1 MIKIPA
7 PNTIL
12 QELFSKQLEI
22 SKVTAQILINR
33 GITNIEE
40 ANNFLNTSLDNLL
53 DPFSFMDMG
62 KAVNLVRNHA
72 QQKNKIMVFGDYDVD
87 GITSTALLKNTL
99 SRMGIEAFHYLPHRV
114 KEGYGLSK
122 NIVSIAKE
130 KDIKLLITV
139 DCGTSSHKEIQALKQ
154 AGVDAIIT
162 DHHEPADSN
171 IPQASAV
178 INPKLKN
185 SGYKYRDLAGVGVA
199 YKLCQAL
206 TQDKLIEDLDLVAL
220 GTIADVVPLSG
231 ENRVIAKFGLSCMA
245 NTNKAG
251 LRALIENSG
260 IKDKKITST
269 FVGFILGPRINASGR
284 MDTAQASLD
293 LLMAQEKSE
302 ADELAKVLEKCNR
315 ERQKIE
321 GKIMEE
327 ALIVIER
334 EVNFKQHK
342 VIVVSSSGWHQGVL
356 GIVASKIADRFYR
369 PAIVISEDDVLC
381 KGSGRSIK
389 NFHLFHALTECSE
402 FLDNFGGHSYAVG
415 LNISRNNIVNFKN
428 KINSIAYEKL
438 SLEDLVPSLDVDME
452 LSLTDITGGLI
463 SELEM
468 LEPFG
473 TGNPEPLFYTANLK
487 LKSRPQLLGR
497 DTIKFWLTDTNTAFQ
512 AIGFSKGRFMDS
524 LVNADCFDLVYTIC
538 RDTWQ
543 GRTNTL
549 LEIKDIIF
557 R

>member
-7 PNTIL
+7 PNKLL
-12 QELFSKQLEI
+12 QELFFKQLEI

-33 GITNIEE
+33 GITDTEE
-40 ANNFLNTSLDNLL
+40 AYNFLNTSLDNLL
-53 DPFSFMDMG
+53 DPFSFTDME
-62 KAVNLVRNHA
+62 KAVNLVRTHA
-72 QQKNKIMVFGDYDVD
+72 RQKNKIMVFGDYDVD
-87 GITSTALLKNTL
+87 GVTSTALLKNTL
-99 SRMGIEAFHYLPHRV
+99 SRMGIEASHYLPHRV

-122 NIVSIAKE
+122 NIVSIVKE

-139 DCGTSSHKEIQALKQ
+139 DCGTSSHKELKALEH
-154 AGVDAIIT
+154 AGVDVIVT
-162 DHHEPADSN
+162 DHHEPADSTH
-171 IPQASAV
+171 PQAQAV

-199 YKLCQAL
+199 YKLCQAI
-206 TQDKLIEDLDLVAL
+206 TQDKLIDDLDLVSL

-231 ENRVIAKFGLSCMA
+231 ENRIIAKFGLAGMA

-251 LRALIENSG
+251 LYALIENSG
-260 IKDKKITST
+260 IKNKKITST
-269 FVGFILGPRINASGR
+269 FIGFILGPRINASGR
-284 MDTAQASLD
+284 VGTAQASLD
-293 LLMAQEKSE
+293 LLMARDKSE
-302 ADELAKVLEKCNR
+302 AEVLAKVLEKCNR

-327 ALIVIER
+327 ALSVIER
-334 EVNFKQHK
+334 EVNFKEHK
-342 VIVVSSSGWHQGVL
+342 VIVVSGSGWHQGVL

-369 PAIVISEDDVLC
+369 PAIVISEDDILC

-402 FLDNFGGHSYAVG
+402 FLDNFGGHSHAVG
-415 LNISRNNIVNFKN
+415 LNISRNNIVDFKN
-428 KINSIAYEKL
+428 KINNIAYEKL

-452 LSLTDITGGLI
+452 LSLSDINNGLI
-463 SELEM
+463 TELEM

-473 TGNPEPLFYTANLK
+473 TGNPAPLFYTANLK

-497 DTIKFWLTDTNTAFQ
+497 DTIKFWLTDSNTVFQ

-524 LVNADCFDLVYTIC
+524 LVNADYFDMVYTIR

-543 GRTNTL
+543 GRTSTL

-557 R
+557 K